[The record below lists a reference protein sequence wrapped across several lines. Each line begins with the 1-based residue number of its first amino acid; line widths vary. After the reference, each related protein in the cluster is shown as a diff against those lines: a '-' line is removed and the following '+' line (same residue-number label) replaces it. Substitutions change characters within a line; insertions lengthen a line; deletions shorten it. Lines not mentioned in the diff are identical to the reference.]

1 MSTQIPLSYLDPISS
16 AVGQVA
22 LSTGP
27 NSPPVWGQL
36 PFSALSGIPTPVTE
50 TFYLGTDFNTG
61 ATSITLAGA
70 YGSVNNIKVHFNGVY
85 QSIKQVASL
94 IGRTLTFTSPIPAG
108 VTSIYVDAL
117 GVATITATPPANSV
131 GVAQFSQDALNYFAL
146 ASTANV
152 TQSGSSALT
161 RTVSNKV
168 AETLSVTDYAGVDPT
183 GATDSTAGLQNAITN
198 ARSQGGN
205 SINLRWRAGTYAIS
219 SSLVL
224 GSNQWIEFD
233 PGVVINFTPPTNLI
247 VTTSLFVCSG
257 QSNVFLDGHGATING
272 TRAVVSSTGLG
283 IAFYF
288 YGVNNYHIKN
298 FNINNFSTDGISL
311 TGDNTGSGACKNGVI
326 ENVKVNNS
334 GRNGLSIISAI
345 NLNIIGGSYTN
356 SNGSSSGP
364 WAGIDIEPNA
374 NCFIQNVNLNGV
386 YTSGNAGPGIQL
398 VPQALSNNGSASNIY
413 EVNIVGGKS
422 VNDGSYAA
430 NNKASLC
437 FVNGSAFVNRVYGQI
452 NVTDYVIDSP
462 TGAGVTWYN
471 WDATLAPITRLT
483 RVGVYDPDY
492 TLNAPSNSGR
502 TGFNIYCD
510 SGQSVNTLGN
520 IVMNHCA
527 AYDRRATA
535 RMSWGIALRV
545 DSGKGLANIN
555 ITDSFSSN
563 FVAAEKAHVSTQA
576 SSVAGGMVN
585 CNVSYTNPTSFTL
598 SASANLNDFVGQRVI
613 AGASS
618 INFTLPTAANCQGSF
633 FEVMTPVGNGSVQVL
648 PQASDTINWYGG
660 AASTGVVLDAGG
672 ALIRVRSLGGT
683 GWLVENVAGEVRR
696 SGTSLAA
703 YVSYTTAI
711 PTYSGNNGDIAYNI
725 APTAGAPSGWQYN
738 GTAWIPMAPAGF
750 QQSGTGNTF
759 LTNASPTV
767 ASGPL
772 SLNAGVNNSIQGTQ
786 SGYLRIV
793 GGTVSGSDPALTLYG
808 STYSSNP
815 GLATLDSSSLRIR
828 SASGAEWARFAPT
841 TGNLLIGTTTD
852 NGTSKLQVSG
862 NASFSTATVGN
873 GLSLTGPA
881 TLGVT
886 NNGVFDYESPNYRF
900 YIGDGTGYSFRLSKR
915 VSSTTTDQFIFN
927 DNGTATFAGNL
938 TAPTFIGSGASL
950 TGLAASQIAFTQ
962 TGTGAVGQ
970 SVNTKLQQM
979 VSVLDFAGVDPTGTT
994 DSTAGLQAALNS
1006 STSID
1011 LGVGTYKFT
1020 SLTIPSRGTRLIGRG
1035 QHTVLIQ
1042 TGTGAAFTCADSTAG
1057 VYPTS
1062 FGAYVNDG
1070 QFTISDFSLYVSGT
1084 IGFDLSKTR
1093 SSGSTIARIYMK
1105 PTTYLVSGTA
1115 SGYVA
1120 GTAAFSIDNNPWG
1133 ASYATYA
1140 IAIRD
1145 CWPRG
1150 FQNVVVLNQVVNVF
1164 TMENI
1169 YAIENLNFA
1178 TLSGV
1183 SGASNGVS
1191 QINFV
1196 NCYHES
1202 SQPAARGIVFGAGGG
1217 SYVNIE
1223 NMGFELTNAAATQYA
1238 YDFTAGGTWTQV
1250 TVTNAK
1256 YLIQGDGNALN
1267 NRRVVGTIPVDFT
1280 EYGRNYTSSTYGN
1293 VPMLWVPGA
1302 TPTTPY
1308 QMPSTIRLGGLGSG
1322 VGTILLGRA
1331 DVDSKDSSI
1340 GVDIYGNVYTNAYG
1354 NWSLN
1359 NQTGSTTF
1367 LSFNAATPALTPGV
1381 TNNTSLGTSS
1391 LAWSSLYA
1399 TAVNA
1404 ATGTYSGAVTA
1415 SKLTVTGNMV
1425 APGGA
1430 VFGTSTPGTWT
1441 GGSYHAVQIDGS
1453 AFAVTGN
1460 VVPVIAANYYNNG
1473 SDLYSTAAPASRS
1486 YQNAG
1491 VHYWSSAPSGAAN
1504 AAVSWTPLMNLSSS
1518 GLSVQVPV
1526 TATSFT
1532 GSGAGLTGLASPQ
1545 ISFTQA
1551 GTGAQAQTL
1560 TTKLN
1565 QQVSVF
1571 DFMTAAQIADVQ
1583 GQTLLVDVT
1592 ASIQSAINS
1601 VSVAGGTVFFP
1612 TGWYSI
1618 TAELLISNPGVNLVG
1633 ASKTGTMLY
1642 KRFNNGSLLHFQNSN
1657 WSNVRSIFLQGI
1669 QDTTGTGNLVYLEGS
1684 SYCSINDCKIFNAIG
1699 YGISISQGSQS
1710 NGAYFNK
1717 IDSCHLFNNTLA
1729 NIYSGNNSS
1738 NTVVI
1743 GGEITS
1749 STNYGWLVVGGNACT
1764 AYGASFEG
1772 NTVAGVCVGSATVT
1786 GDVSLFGCRMEGAG
1800 VMKYGAVI
1808 YNALSTFQAFGCHI
1822 TSCTAADIY
1831 NPNSANVN
1839 WNQAYGSTSPSAAVG
1854 ITNLSNTHTLAT
1866 ATISNSSGN
1875 TIFSGVSST
1884 IIKSLSNGLSLSSA
1898 NGTLYLAT
1906 GTNTLNFQTT
1916 GALLIANSIAPNGN
1930 YTAPVGSI
1938 YMNTGGSAGTT
1949 LYTKETGTG
1958 NTGWVG
1964 LPSVNSNN
1972 VWAGT
1977 NTFSIA
1983 PTLAGTNITG
1993 MTAPQIGFT
2002 QAGTGAKS
2010 QTVNSKLQQVVSIT
2024 DFSGVDPTGATDSTT
2039 GIQNALNALGNNV
2052 SIYFPAGTYLVTS
2065 TITISNQRVTLIG
2078 AGIYATQILFA
2089 PTAAGTCISVSAG
2102 SSVIYQGTI
2111 TGISFFSNDSTYK
2124 KTAINISDASNYTVS
2139 NISISGSVSVN
2150 GASYWSGAGSVGINI
2165 AGRELGDYSKLYI
2178 AADNPLTISQNPNS
2192 TISIDHHHFQDL
2204 YLLANANPCVTIA
2217 TGVNLTQVKFDG
2229 NQAWVRGTYGLY
2241 WNDTTSSIV
2250 STGLS
2255 INNVRTEQ
2263 GTSTS
2268 AYQFYIN
2275 RNYAL
2280 QEVSFNQCYG
2290 GIDRNGYYFNN
2301 VVNAT
2306 LDSCYYATTTAQSG
2320 ITATAP
2326 TAGTLNINN
2335 TVFSAGST
2343 LALTGYTQVSSD
2355 PKYVSGSP
2363 VAVNARYIYQ
2373 SNTIAD
2379 YPTVNGVKTRQFS
2392 GTIANG
2398 AQFDFMCGANQGVTT
2413 AQVTVSVQGP
2423 TKNEG
2428 GIAFANSVSGAGT
2441 AYLIAG
2447 TANFGV
2453 GNVSGK
2459 LTLFCTT
2466 SKTVLFNQ
2474 LGETV
2479 TFVATVVCL

>member
-1551 GTGAQAQTL
+1551 GTGAQIFRFQPST
-1560 TTKLN
+1560 
-1565 QQVSVF
+1565 
-1571 DFMTAAQIADVQ
+1571 
-1583 GQTLLVDVT
+1583 GT
-1592 ASIQSAINS
+1592 ASI
-1601 VSVAGGTVFFP
+1601 
-1612 TGWYSI
+1612 
-1618 TAELLISNPGVNLVG
+1618 
-1633 ASKTGTMLY
+1633 
-1642 KRFNNGSLLHFQNSN
+1642 
-1657 WSNVRSIFLQGI
+1657 
-1669 QDTTGTGNLVYLEGS
+1669 
-1684 SYCSINDCKIFNAIG
+1684 
-1699 YGISISQGSQS
+1699 
-1710 NGAYFNK
+1710 
-1717 IDSCHLFNNTLA
+1717 
-1729 NIYSGNNSS
+1729 
-1738 NTVVI
+1738 
-1743 GGEITS
+1743 
-1749 STNYGWLVVGGNACT
+1749 
-1764 AYGASFEG
+1764 
-1772 NTVAGVCVGSATVT
+1772 
-1786 GDVSLFGCRMEGAG
+1786 
-1800 VMKYGAVI
+1800 
-1808 YNALSTFQAFGCHI
+1808 
-1822 TSCTAADIY
+1822 
-1831 NPNSANVN
+1831 
-1839 WNQAYGSTSPSAAVG
+1839 
-1854 ITNLSNTHTLAT
+1854 
-1866 ATISNSSGN
+1866 
-1875 TIFSGVSST
+1875 
-1884 IIKSLSNGLSLSSA
+1884 
-1898 NGTLYLAT
+1898 
-1906 GTNTLNFQTT
+1906 
-1916 GALLIANSIAPNGN
+1916 
-1930 YTAPVGSI
+1930 
-1938 YMNTGGSAGTT
+1938 
-1949 LYTKETGTG
+1949 
-1958 NTGWVG
+1958 
-1964 LPSVNSNN
+1964 
-1972 VWAGT
+1972 
-1977 NTFSIA
+1977 
-1983 PTLAGTNITG
+1983 
-1993 MTAPQIGFT
+1993 
-2002 QAGTGAKS
+2002 
-2010 QTVNSKLQQVVSIT
+2010 
-2024 DFSGVDPTGATDSTT
+2024 
-2039 GIQNALNALGNNV
+2039 
-2052 SIYFPAGTYLVTS
+2052 
-2065 TITISNQRVTLIG
+2065 
-2078 AGIYATQILFA
+2078 
-2089 PTAAGTCISVSAG
+2089 
-2102 SSVIYQGTI
+2102 
-2111 TGISFFSNDSTYK
+2111 
-2124 KTAINISDASNYTVS
+2124 
-2139 NISISGSVSVN
+2139 
-2150 GASYWSGAGSVGINI
+2150 
-2165 AGRELGDYSKLYI
+2165 
-2178 AADNPLTISQNPNS
+2178 
-2192 TISIDHHHFQDL
+2192 
-2204 YLLANANPCVTIA
+2204 
-2217 TGVNLTQVKFDG
+2217 
-2229 NQAWVRGTYGLY
+2229 
-2241 WNDTTSSIV
+2241 
-2250 STGLS
+2250 
-2255 INNVRTEQ
+2255 
-2263 GTSTS
+2263 
-2268 AYQFYIN
+2268 
-2275 RNYAL
+2275 
-2280 QEVSFNQCYG
+2280 
-2290 GIDRNGYYFNN
+2290 
-2301 VVNAT
+2301 
-2306 LDSCYYATTTAQSG
+2306 
-2320 ITATAP
+2320 
-2326 TAGTLNINN
+2326 
-2335 TVFSAGST
+2335 
-2343 LALTGYTQVSSD
+2343 
-2355 PKYVSGSP
+2355 
-2363 VAVNARYIYQ
+2363 
-2373 SNTIAD
+2373 
-2379 YPTVNGVKTRQFS
+2379 
-2392 GTIANG
+2392 
-2398 AQFDFMCGANQGVTT
+2398 
-2413 AQVTVSVQGP
+2413 
-2423 TKNEG
+2423 
-2428 GIAFANSVSGAGT
+2428 
-2441 AYLIAG
+2441 
-2447 TANFGV
+2447 
-2453 GNVSGK
+2453 
-2459 LTLFCTT
+2459 
-2466 SKTVLFNQ
+2466 
-2474 LGETV
+2474 
-2479 TFVATVVCL
+2479 